1 VPVVAPLYPAGLVV
15 DGRRCLVVGGGRV
28 AARKV
33 AGLVACNADVH
44 VIAPDVDPAITAMTA
59 TTTTA
64 TTAAGSVTV
73 HRRAYEPGDVA
84 EGGYWL
90 VITATGDTAT
100 NQQVYDDA
108 TAAGVWCNSA
118 DDPERCTFTLPAV
131 HRQGSITLTVATG
144 GHSPALAGWLRDR
157 LAAEVGPEYAT
168 LAELLAEARAEVQ
181 AAGRSTEGLDWQK
194 ALEPVMLEL
203 IQAGLVA
210 EARERLRT
218 CLSSS
223 SV

>member
-1 VPVVAPLYPAGLVV
+1 MPIGAPLYPVGLVV
-15 DGRRCLVVGGGRV
+15 DGRRCLVVGGGGV

-33 AGLVACNADVH
+33 AGLVACRAQVE
-44 VIAPDVDPAITAMTA
+44 VIAPEVDPAITAMT
-59 TTTTA
+59 TT
-64 TTAAGSVTV
+64 GGVTV
-73 HRRAYEPGDVA
+73 HQRPYKQGDVA
-84 EGGYWL
+84 AGGYWL

-100 NQQVYDDA
+100 NQQVHDDA
-108 TAAGVWCNSA
+108 AEARVWCNSA

-131 HRQGSITLTVATG
+131 HRQGPVVVTVATG

-157 LAAEVGPEYAT
+157 LAAEVGPEFAT

-218 CLSSS
+218 CLSLS